1 MARFTMSRVAL
12 GAISPVPHM
21 VEAAH
26 HFLEGKPLTDDIAS
40 HAADLILQ
48 GAKPL
53 AQNGYKVPLAHILIR
68 RTLLA
73 LNA

>member
-1 MARFTMSRVAL
+1 VVL
-12 GAISPVPHM
+12 GAVAPVPYLS
-21 VEAAH
+21 AAANEY
-26 HFLEGKPLTDDIAS
+26 LEGKPLNDETAS
-40 HAADLILQ
+40 HAADLLLK

-53 AQNGYKVPLAHILIR
+53 AQNGYKIPLAHTLIR